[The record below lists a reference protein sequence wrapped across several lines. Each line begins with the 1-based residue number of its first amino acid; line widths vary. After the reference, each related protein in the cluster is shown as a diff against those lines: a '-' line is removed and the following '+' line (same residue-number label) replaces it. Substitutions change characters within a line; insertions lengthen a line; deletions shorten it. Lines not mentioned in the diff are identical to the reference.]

1 MVTNEKRL
9 ERKWVQMSK
18 KERKAYVN
26 GITDALGMISIVGIY
41 AAIFI
46 GFMMK

>member
-1 MVTNEKRL
+1 MTR
-9 ERKWVQMSK
+9 
-18 KERKAYVN
+18 KERKAYIN
-26 GITDALGMISIVGIY
+26 GITDVLGMISIVGIY